1 MSTTDEDV
9 FEFKAPIIVSKSP
22 VTYEFLLL
30 NTHAAPIIYN
40 DYMLVD
46 NIISDNIEFI
56 KELLDTFSAKCSKY
70 FSKPLLTDILLPRL
84 KHKEYTINEAD
95 KEGADEPVIYE
106 WRYTPYK
113 IHISG
118 TEFSLFWCIDELET
132 KCVMDITT
140 DEVQVS
146 EPALLEPSVVSQIV
160 PLTPEPASL
169 ESASLES
176 ASLESASPE
185 PQPEPQVP
193 TEVIHVNNPA
203 SDEEDDLLVQLTSDN
218 IPVGEGTVTIYK
230 DEQEE
235 DLKSLSKSR
244 LRAKIAR
251 FKMERE
257 YEKYIKKWGYLSEDS
272 GSDSD

>member
-22 VTYEFLLL
+22 ITYEFLLL

-40 DYMLVD
+40 EHMLVD
-46 NIISDNIEFI
+46 NIISDNIDFI

-70 FSKPLLTDILLPRL
+70 FSKPLITDILLPRL

-140 DEVQVS
+140 DEAHVP
-146 EPALLEPSVVSQIV
+146 EPEPEPTVLPLEPEPEPQVPESAMVSQIV
-160 PLTPEPASL
+160 PSALEPAL
-169 ESASLES
+169 
-176 ASLESASPE
+176 PE
-185 PQPEPQVP
+185 ED
-193 TEVIHVNNPA
+193 IHVNNPA
-203 SDEEDDLLVQLTSDN
+203 PDEEEDLLVQLTSDN

-235 DLKSLSKSR
+235 DLKSLSKIR